1 MGMGDEKG
9 APTPIVTYVLLTVIV
24 LIQIYLSVL
33 RPVDAKE
40 LYGAFS
46 LTSAN
51 LFSLVQVDSLLT
63 YMFIHGNLVHLF
75 VNSIALYGAGVIVE
89 REIGRLKYLAVF
101 LVSGIIA
108 GFIHCVL
115 NFGSEMPLVGSSGAI
130 FGVIAILFLLMPFK
144 LTFALVVPLPSVVV
158 GLMLVLVELS
168 ALWMANDV
176 GIAHDV
182 HLSGFIIGGLSA
194 FVLDRKRALKGLFIA
209 TAILAIIYYVGAYF
223 NLIPSNG

>member
-1 MGMGDEKG
+1 MEDEKG
-9 APTPIVTYVLLTVIV
+9 TPTPIVTYLLLTVIV
-24 LIQIYLSVL
+24 MTQIYISLL

-40 LYGAFS
+40 LYDAFS
-46 LTSAN
+46 LTPVN

-63 YMFIHGNLVHLF
+63 YMFLHGNLVHLF
-75 VNSIALYGAGVIVE
+75 VNSVALYGAGVLVE

-108 GFIHCVL
+108 GFIHCIL
-115 NFGSEMPLVGSSGAI
+115 NFGSEIPLVGSSGAI

-144 LTFALVVPLPSVVV
+144 LTFTLVVPLPSVVV

-168 ALWMANDV
+168 ALWMANDI

-182 HLSGFIIGGLSA
+182 HLSGFVTGGLSA
-194 FVLDRKRALKGLFIA
+194 FVLDRKRALKGFFIA
-209 TAILAIIYYVGAYF
+209 TVILAIIYYIGAYF
-223 NLIPSNG
+223 NLIPAEG